1 MNGIAIYTGGVT
13 LYWSA
18 LVIALGIAAAFALSY
33 SLYTSYV
40 GTGRALWVLFPI
52 AIALS
57 VPLCRLIHW
66 YCHAEQYAGLFAALT
81 DYSAGGYCLPG
92 ALLGTFLAA
101 LIVGKLGFTNNVPRM
116 LDAVAPG
123 AALAVAFIRLSAV
136 FNNSCRAKIAVK
148 TEALQHLPLASPIY
162 INGAA
167 DYRFATFFVEFIAML
182 VLVFVLMRFYFNRRS
197 LPMRGGESSD
207 GHTARMFLLLFAA
220 IEFILD
226 STRYDS
232 SFMHFNG
239 FVSIVQIVSAICL
252 LLLIIHYSRVS
263 IRVNGRRG
271 LHWGL
276 WVGFFLS
283 VAGAGMSE
291 YYVQRHGDWYIG
303 CYLCMAVS
311 LTALCLCIYA
321 MYLSCC
327 KKTHWRTIDEL

>member
-1 MNGIAIYTGGVT
+1 MNGIAIYSGTT
-13 LYWSA
+13 TIYWSGII
-18 LVIALGIAAAFALSY
+18 IALGLAACFALSY

-40 GTGRALWVLFPI
+40 GSGRALWVFFPLAVI
-52 AIALS
+52 FS

-66 YCHAEQYAGLFAALT
+66 YCHAEQYAGFFAALT

-92 ALLGTFLAA
+92 ALVGA
-101 LIVGKLGFTNNVPRM
+101 LIAAILTGKLGFANNVPRM

-136 FNNSCRAKIAVK
+136 FNSSCRAKITV
-148 TEALQHLPLASPIY
+148 TTPALQHLPLASPIY
-162 INGAA
+162 INGAP
-167 DYRFATFFVEFIAML
+167 DYRFATFFVEFL
-182 VLVFVLMRFYFNRRS
+182 VMVVISIVLMKFYFARRS
-197 LPMRGGESSD
+197 LPMRGEESSD
-207 GHTARMFLLLFAA
+207 GHTARMFLVLFSAA
-220 IEFILD
+220 EFILD

-239 FVSIVQIVSAICL
+239 FVSIVQIVAAVCL
-252 LLLIIHYSRVS
+252 LLILIHYSRVS
-263 IRVNGRRG
+263 IRVNGRRL

-283 VAGAGMSE
+283 VVCAGMSE

-303 CYLCMAVS
+303 CYLCMLLGLA
-311 LTALCLCIYA
+311 ALVACEYA

-327 KKTHWRTIDEL
+327 KKTHWKSLEDE